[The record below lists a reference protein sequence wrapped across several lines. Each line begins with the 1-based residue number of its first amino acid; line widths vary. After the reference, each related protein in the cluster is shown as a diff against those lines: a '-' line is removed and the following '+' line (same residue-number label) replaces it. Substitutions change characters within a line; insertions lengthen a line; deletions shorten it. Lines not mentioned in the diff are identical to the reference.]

1 VRARWLASAALL
13 ACLLFAPAALRA
25 QQAQDPQ
32 GGAEPI
38 EEITVWGRKDSL
50 IVPSLEDARAGL
62 ERIPGGVDLVEA
74 EEFRGGRAV
83 TLKDV
88 LDYVP
93 GVFVQP
99 KWGEDARLSIRGSG
113 LSRNFH
119 LRGVRLLVD
128 GVPINTSDGSGDFQ
142 EIDPLWARYV
152 EVYKGANALQHG
164 ASYLGGAVNLVMPSG
179 RDADRFLGRFEGG
192 SFDYARGQVASGAAR
207 GRWDYFA
214 TGTLVQQDGFRDHS
228 AGDAARLAA
237 NLGYRFSETAETR
250 FYLHYNHVEQQIPG
264 AVRRDQ
270 ALDDPERA
278 ALGNLAGDYHRD
290 MESVRLSNQTTL
302 ALDPDTRLK
311 FGAYGFSKHLYHPIF
326 QVIDYRYDDLGAF
339 ARLEHAT
346 ELAGRGTELVAGLN
360 LGGGNTDARRFV
372 NARGGKGRP
381 TADAEER
388 ALTAESYGE
397 ARVRLIP
404 ELSAIAGL
412 HLTHAARSIHDRFRA
427 DGNDSDRRTYTEL
440 GPRVGLL
447 WEPVSSWQVFANL
460 SRSAE
465 VPTFSELNPTAAPGF
480 ARLDAQRAITA
491 ELGTRGR
498 REAIAWDVALY
509 HARLR
514 DELQLFDAGG
524 GATFARNADRT
535 VHQGAEVGLQL
546 RLLQGLVARG
556 AGADALW
563 LRQAYTYSD
572 FHFDGDPVFGDNDL
586 PGAPRHYYRAE
597 LSYEHPLGI
606 ELGVN
611 VEWVPQSYPV
621 DNANTLDTDDH
632 ALLGA
637 RLRAPLP
644 GGVALFVDARNLTDR
659 RYIASASVATRATP
673 ASALFEPGSGRA
685 VYVGVELRR

>member
-1 VRARWLASAALL
+1 MTARRRDAVVALALSVLL
-13 ACLLFAPAALRA
+13 APLAPRA
-25 QQAQDPQ
+25 QQSPTAV
-32 GGAEPI
+32 
-38 EEITVWGRKDSL
+38 EEITVWGRKESL
-50 IVPSLEDARAGL
+50 IVPSLGDARASL
-62 ERIPGGVDLVEA
+62 ERTPGGVALVGA
-74 EEFRGGRAV
+74 EEFRGGSAV

-179 RDADRFLGRFEGG
+179 RDADRVLGRFEAG
-192 SFDYARGQVASGAAR
+192 SFGYRRGQLASGAAL

-214 TGTLVQQDGFRDHS
+214 TGTLVKQDGFRDHS
-228 AGDAARLAA
+228 AQDDARLAA
-237 NLGYRFSETAETR
+237 NVGYRFSETAETR
-250 FYLHYNHVEQQIPG
+250 FYLHYNHIDQQIPG

-278 ALGNLAGDYHRD
+278 ALANLAGDYHRD

-302 ALDPDTRLK
+302 ALGEDTRLR

-326 QVIDYRYDDLGAF
+326 QVIDNRYDDLGGF

-346 ELAGRGTELVAGLN
+346 ELAGRATDLVVGIN
-360 LGGGNTDARRFV
+360 FGGGNTDAKRFINV
-372 NARGGKGRP
+372 RGGKGRP

-388 ALTAESYGE
+388 AITAEGYGE
-397 ARVRLIP
+397 ARLRVIP

-412 HLTHAARSIHDRFRA
+412 HLNHSARSIHDRFLA

-440 GPRVGLL
+440 SPRVGLL
-447 WEPVSSWQVFANL
+447 WEPAASWQVFANL

-480 ARLDAQRAITA
+480 ADLDAQTA
-491 ELGTRGR
+491 VSAEIGTRGR
-498 REAIAWDVALY
+498 SDAIAWDVALY

-524 GATFARNADRT
+524 GASFALNADRT
-535 VHQGAEVGLQL
+535 IHQGAEVGLEL
-546 RLLQGLVARG
+546 RLWRGIAARG
-556 AGADALW
+556 GSSADADALW
-563 LRQAYTYSD
+563 LRQAYTWSN
-572 FHFDGDPVFGDNDL
+572 FHFDDDPAFGDNDL

-597 LSYEHPLGI
+597 LAYEHPRGIQLGI
-606 ELGVN
+606 H
-611 VEWVPQSYPV
+611 VEWVPQAYPV
-621 DNANTLDTDDH
+621 DNANTLETDDY
-632 ALLGA
+632 ALLGVRA
-637 RLRAPLP
+637 RAPLP
-644 GGVALFVDARNLTDR
+644 GGLALWLDARNLMDR
-659 RYIASASVATRATP
+659 RYISSASVATRATP
-673 ASALFEPGSGRA
+673 ASTLFEPGSGRA
-685 VYVGVELRR
+685 VYVGIELRR